1 MGAYRCRCP
10 LDEEGRLRDG
20 VHDDRCPA
28 GDLQDWAGRVLD
40 AERKTAAAEAAPSGV
55 VIEGTGEWV
64 RVTFA
69 EKPAREVLDA
79 LRATGFRWDGGS
91 WVGERS
97 KLPEAIAG

>member
-1 MGAYRCRCP
+1 MKTPKRIEAY
-10 LDEEGRLRDG
+10 
-20 VHDDRCPA
+20 VHAVPA
-28 GDLQDWAGRVLD
+28 PTCSCADHPVIKARQAR
-40 AERKTAAAEAAPSGV
+40 TAAAEAALGGV

-69 EKPAREVLDA
+69 AKPAREVLDA

-97 KLPEAIAG
+97 KLPEAIGLNGARPGFH